1 MIRIKLSTLL
11 GERRMTQAALA
22 RATGIRPTTINDM
35 FWGLS
40 DRINIEHLY
49 RICVVLHCE
58 ITDILELEIEED
70 VDISEWAK

>member
-35 FWGLS
+35 YRELS
-40 DRINIEHLY
+40 DRINLEHLY
-49 RICVVLHCE
+49 RICIVLQCD
-58 ITDILELEIEED
+58 ISDILVLEIRDD
-70 VDISEWAK
+70 VDLSELAK